1 MQVFAYWHICRLEND
16 MKFEIICN
24 NRNTAET
31 VMKKFAKEGISSKIT
46 QKYGM
51 NPCGNGYDG
60 NIEEYFILEAS
71 YGFEGYQREDI
82 KVFFEE
88 SNKVEEEFNEIFK
101 KILENN
107 REIKLSGEY
116 IAIPEIYGV
125 AFVSN

>member
-1 MQVFAYWHICRLEND
+1 

-24 NRNTAET
+24 DRKTAET
-31 VMKKFAKEGISSKIT
+31 VMKKFAKERIPSNIV

-51 NPCGNGYDG
+51 NPCCIGYDG
-60 NIEEYFILEAS
+60 NIEEYFILEAN
-71 YGFEGYQREDI
+71 YGSEGFKRYDI

-88 SNKVEEEFNEIFK
+88 INKVEEEFNEIFK

-107 REIKLSGEY
+107 REIELSGEY
-116 IAIPEIYGV
+116 IAIPEIYDV

>member
-1 MQVFAYWHICRLEND
+1 

-24 NRNTAET
+24 DRKTAET
-31 VMKKFAKEGISSKIT
+31 VMKKFAKERISSNIV

-51 NPCGNGYDG
+51 NPNGMRYDG
-60 NIEEYFILEAS
+60 NIEEYFILEAN
-71 YGFEGYQREDI
+71 YGLEGFERENVE
-82 KVFFEE
+82 VFFEAI
-88 SNKVEEEFNEIFK
+88 NKTEEEFNEIFK

-107 REIKLSGEY
+107 REIELSGEY